1 MQNIKKKYSIIAFLT
16 LSLIAGIFSNIPSLY
31 AQGGEGENQTST
43 TAATTPTTPMANNNQ
58 TTTQPTTTT
67 TTPASEE
74 HAAETGEEHNAAATE
89 AADHE
94 AYNDEKE
101 HSKASSVRDS
111 VTVLLQDILIPAD
124 DFIHLYD
131 SSPYHIMNG
140 HVAIKVPCEDDST
153 TPIQVLIGSAP
164 NMTAATL
171 ENIAPLSTPGEQCLY
186 HVDLVPSGNVTVLT
200 DVALKNSGDDEIEF
214 PPTSTAV
221 IGINEVKKGEHEHA
235 AEGAEEHN
243 GNSTATITAG
253 DVKPTE

>member
-1 MQNIKKKYSIIAFLT
+1 LKKNQMQNIKKYSIIAFLT
-16 LSLIAGIFSNIPSLY
+16 LSLVAGIFSNIPSLY
-31 AQGGEGENQTST
+31 AQGAGNQTG
-43 TAATTPTTPMANNNQ
+43 
-58 TTTQPTTTT
+58 TT
-67 TTPASEE
+67 TTPAAPEEE
-74 HAAETGEEHNAAATE
+74 HAAETGEEQQHNATE
-89 AADHE
+89 ATASDHE
-94 AYNDEKE
+94 AYDEEKE
-101 HSKASSVRDS
+101 HSKASSAVRDS
-111 VTVLLQDILIPAD
+111 VTVLLQDNLIPAE

-200 DVALKNSGDDEIEF
+200 DVALKNSGDEDIEF

-221 IGINEVKKGEHEHA
+221 IGINEVKKGEHGHAEEGA
-235 AEGAEEHN
+235 AEADG
-243 GNSTATITAG
+243 GNSTATITAE
-253 DVKPTE
+253 DAEHTEE

>member
-31 AQGGEGENQTST
+31 AQGGNETDT
-43 TAATTPTTPMANNNQ
+43 TATTMEDNSMANMTGEHDATGDETATT
-58 TTTQPTTTT
+58 
-67 TTPASEE
+67 
-74 HAAETGEEHNAAATE
+74 
-89 AADHE
+89 DHE
-94 AYNDEKE
+94 AYKEKE
-101 HSKASSVRDS
+101 HHEADSSVRDS
-111 VTVLLQDILIPAD
+111 ITLLLQDRTIPAG

-153 TPIQVLIGSAP
+153 TLIQVLIGSAP
-164 NMTAATL
+164 NMTAAEL

-200 DVALKNSGDDEIEF
+200 DVALKNSGDDDIEF

-243 GNSTATITAG
+243 GNSTATITAEAG
-253 DVKPTE
+253 HT